1 MQLNE
6 DIGYQKAVAKY
17 SASFM
22 SDAKW
27 LKLFRTIIA
36 SGVSIEH
43 AVWFVID
50 SPHSFTTS
58 FPSEH
63 DLLPSRF
70 KDGKFQPFE
79 YRWIE
84 SVYIP
89 NRFKPI
95 IGVGYEREQH
105 TSAIITALDAVGQ
118 FPIEEMDDGVRIYA
132 YRK

>member
-6 DIGYQKAVAKY
+6 DIGYHKAVAKY

-36 SGVSIEH
+36 CGVSIER
-43 AVWFVID
+43 AEWFVID
-50 SPHSFTTS
+50 SPHSFSQS
-58 FPSEH
+58 FPSER
-63 DLLPSRF
+63 DLLPTRF
-70 KDGKFQPFE
+70 EDGKFQPFE

-89 NRFKPI
+89 NRFKPT
-95 IGVGYEREQH
+95 IGVGYEREQD
-105 TSAIITALDAVGQ
+105 TSAMVAALDAVGQ